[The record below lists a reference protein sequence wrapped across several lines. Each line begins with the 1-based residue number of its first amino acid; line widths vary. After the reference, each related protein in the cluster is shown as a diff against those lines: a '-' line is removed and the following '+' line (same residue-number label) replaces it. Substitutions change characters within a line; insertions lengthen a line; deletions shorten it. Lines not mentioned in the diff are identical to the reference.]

1 MQTVEAGEQ
10 RMLLVQQYSLIGL
23 FIAGLPI
30 KYKAVF
36 SFSEWLWKNA

>member
-10 RMLLVQQYSLIGL
+10 RMLLVQWYSLIGL

-36 SFSEWLWKNA
+36 SFSELLWKNT